1 MAVAIWEGDLGG
13 ISRFE
18 IHGVPTIVG
27 VRWKKWKRS
36 LELFACGKGVT
47 NAAQNKLVF
56 FIVGDLKCK
65 MCILL
70 PSQPDVRENVYTV
83 SIEQL
88 DRYFATQV
96 NVPYERHIFRT
107 ITQLPTESFDP
118 FITRLREKAD
128 CCEFG
133 ETADEEISLLGD
145 WKLLVQSI
153 TKKTVGKMKGPDS

>member
-1 MAVAIWEGDLGG
+1 MWGTA
-13 ISRFE
+13 
-18 IHGVPTIVG
+18 
-27 VRWKKWKRS
+27 
-36 LELFACGKGVT
+36 
-47 NAAQNKLVF
+47 NARCVF
-56 FIVGDLKCK
+56 YF
-65 MCILL
+65 
-70 PSQPDVRENVYTV
+70 PSQPGGRENVYTV

-88 DRYFATQV
+88 DRYFAPQV
-96 NVPYERHIFRT
+96 NIPYERHIFRT